1 MSKTKSVREKGN
13 SSINVTS
20 AGSRPQSKAKPQA
33 EDKNSDIIEDM
44 ARSRE
49 KLENLVVG
57 QDG

>member
-13 SSINVTS
+13 SSINVTP

-44 ARSRE
+44 SRSRE